1 MKFTCRQCGKPFNEL
16 QSINEDEGDED
27 AMVSPCCESD
37 NFIENPDKHE
47 NSNNPDGNQNTTT
60 E

>member
-1 MKFTCRQCGKPFNEL
+1 MKFTCNQCGKPFNEL

-37 NFIENPDKHE
+37 DFIENPEPDE
-47 NSNNPDGNQNTTT
+47 NSNNIHGTQD
-60 E
+60 